1 MLLFKIESMKVNFF
15 FVITFLILS
24 IGFSQTSYKMDRHIK
39 PENLRIGDTIS
50 IIAPSGVLKDYEE
63 YMQKSISLME
73 SWGLNVV
80 LGSTIYESYGHF
92 SSTDINREKDFQDEI
107 DDNKIKAIWCAR
119 GGYGAMRII
128 DNINYDNLLK
138 NPKWVVGYSDIT
150 AIHNDI
156 HNLGVESLHGVMCK
170 SLEDISVGDDSIN
183 KLKDILFEEGELE
196 YIIEGHE
203 YNIIG
208 EASGKL
214 VGGNLTLLQSLLQS
228 KSSIDTTN
236 KIIFIEDVG
245 EYLYHIDRMLHS
257 LKRADYFSKCSG
269 LIVGDFTDIKKN
281 ETKFGKNLYEIIN
294 EIVEDYNFPVMYG
307 FPAGHG
313 QQNLPLIFGRNVQIS
328 VSENI
333 SEIRFSN

>member
-1 MLLFKIESMKVNFF
+1 MKVNFF

-24 IGFSQTSYKMDRHIK
+24 IGFSQTSYEMDRHIK
-39 PENLRIGDTIS
+39 PENLKIGDTIS
-50 IIAPSGVLKDYEE
+50 IIAPSGVLNDYEQ
-63 YMQKSISLME
+63 YMERSIGLME

-80 LGSTIYESYGHF
+80 LGSTIYDSYGHF
-92 SSTDINREKDFQDEI
+92 SSTDSNRAKDFQNAI
-107 DDNKIKAIWCAR
+107 DDNTIKAIWCAR

-138 NPKWVVGYSDIT
+138 NPKWVIGYSDIT

-156 HNLGVESLHGVMCK
+156 HNLGIESLHGVMCK
-170 SLEDISVGDDSIN
+170 SLEDISAEDDSIK
-183 KLKDILFEEGELE
+183 KLKDIIFGEGELK
-196 YIIEGHE
+196 YVIDGNE
-203 YNIIG
+203 YNKTG

-214 VGGNLTLLQSLLQS
+214 VGGNLTLLKSLLQS

-236 KIIFIEDVG
+236 KIIFIEDIG

-294 EIVEDYNFPVMYG
+294 EIVEDYNIPVMYG

-313 QQNLPLIFGRNVQIS
+313 EKNLPLIFGRNVQIT
-328 VSENI
+328 VNENK

>member
-1 MLLFKIESMKVNFF
+1 MKVNFF

-39 PENLRIGDTIS
+39 PENLKIGDTIS

-92 SSTDINREKDFQDEI
+92 SSTDTNREKDFQNAI

-138 NPKWVVGYSDIT
+138 NPKWVIGYSDIT

-170 SLEDISVGDDSIN
+170 SLEDISVDDDSIN

-196 YIIEGHE
+196 YIIKGHE

-236 KIIFIEDVG
+236 KIIFIEEVG

-269 LIVGDFTDIKKN
+269 LIIGDFTDIKKN
-281 ETKFGKNLYEIIN
+281 QTKFGKNLYEIIN
-294 EIVEDYNFPVMYG
+294 EIVEEYNFPVMYG
-307 FPAGHG
+307 FTAGHG
-313 QQNLPLIFGRNVQIS
+313 EKNLPLIFGRNVQIN
-328 VSENI
+328 VRENK

>member
-1 MLLFKIESMKVNFF
+1 MKVNFF

-24 IGFSQTSYKMDRHIK
+24 IGFSQTSYKMGRHIK

-63 YMQKSISLME
+63 YMQKSIGLME

-92 SSTDINREKDFQDEI
+92 SSTDINREKDFQNAI

-138 NPKWVVGYSDIT
+138 NPKWVIGYSDIT

-170 SLEDISVGDDSIN
+170 SLEDISVDDDSIN
-183 KLKDILFEEGELE
+183 KLKDILFEEGELK
-196 YIIEGHE
+196 YIIEGNE

-294 EIVEDYNFPVMYG
+294 EIVEDYNIPVMYG

-313 QQNLPLIFGRNVQIS
+313 EKNLPLIFGRNVQIN
-328 VSENI
+328 VRENK

>member
-1 MLLFKIESMKVNFF
+1 MKVNFF

-39 PENLRIGDTIS
+39 PENLKIGDTIS

-63 YMQKSISLME
+63 YMQKSIGLME

-92 SSTDINREKDFQDEI
+92 SSTDINREKDFQNAI

-138 NPKWVVGYSDIT
+138 NPKWVIGYSDIT

-170 SLEDISVGDDSIN
+170 SLEDISVDDDSIN
-183 KLKDILFEEGELE
+183 KLKDILFEEGELK

>member
-1 MLLFKIESMKVNFF
+1 MKVNFF

-39 PENLRIGDTIS
+39 PENLKIGDTIS
-50 IIAPSGVLKDYEE
+50 IIAPSGVLKDYEQ

-92 SSTDINREKDFQDEI
+92 SSTDSNRAKDFQNAI
-107 DDNKIKAIWCAR
+107 DDNTIKAIWCAR

-138 NPKWVVGYSDIT
+138 NPKWVIGYSDIT

-170 SLEDISVGDDSIN
+170 SLEDISMNDDSIK
-183 KLKDILFEEGELE
+183 KLKDIIFEEGELK
-196 YIIEGHE
+196 YIIDGNE
-203 YNIIG
+203 YNKTG

-269 LIVGDFTDIKKN
+269 LIVGDFTDIKKM
-281 ETKFGKNLYEIIN
+281 K
-294 EIVEDYNFPVMYG
+294 
-307 FPAGHG
+307 
-313 QQNLPLIFGRNVQIS
+313 QNLEKICMKLLTKL
-328 VSENI
+328 
-333 SEIRFSN
+333 

>member
-1 MLLFKIESMKVNFF
+1 MKVNFF
-15 FVITFLILS
+15 FVVTFFILS
-24 IGFSQTSYKMDRHIK
+24 LGFSQISHKMDKLIK
-39 PENLRIGDTIS
+39 PKNLKIGDTIS
-50 IIAPSGVLKDYEE
+50 IIAPSGVLKDYDE
-63 YMQKSISLME
+63 YMYKSISLME

-80 LGSTIYESYGHF
+80 LGSNIYDSYGHF
-92 SSTDINREKDFQDEI
+92 SSSDANRQKDFQNAI

-128 DNINYDNLLK
+128 DKINYDNLLK
-138 NPKWVVGYSDIT
+138 HPKWVIGYSDIT

-156 HNLGVESLHGVMCK
+156 HNLGVESLHGVMSK
-170 SLEDISVGDDSIN
+170 SLEDISVDDESIK
-183 KLKDILFEEGELE
+183 KLKYIIFGKGELH
-196 YIIEGHE
+196 YVIESNK
-203 YNIIG
+203 YNITG

-214 VGGNLTLLQSLLQS
+214 VGGNLTLLQSLLES

-236 KIIFIEDVG
+236 KIIFIEEVG

-269 LIVGDFTDIKKN
+269 LIVGDFTDIRKN

-294 EIVEDYNFPVMYG
+294 EIVKEYNFPVIYG

-313 QQNLPLIFGRNVQIS
+313 QKNLPLIFGRNVEIN
-328 VSENI
+328 VSKNK

>member
-1 MLLFKIESMKVNFF
+1 MKVNFF

-39 PENLRIGDTIS
+39 PENLKIGDTIS
-50 IIAPSGVLKDYEE
+50 IIAPSGVLKDYEQ
-63 YMQKSISLME
+63 YMEKSISLME

-92 SSTDINREKDFQDEI
+92 SSTDIDREKDFQNAI

-138 NPKWVVGYSDIT
+138 NPKWVIGYSDIT

-170 SLEDISVGDDSIN
+170 SLEDISIDDDSIN
-183 KLKDILFEEGELE
+183 KLKDILFEEVELK

-203 YNIIG
+203 FNING

-228 KSSIDTTN
+228 KSSIETTK
-236 KIIFIEDVG
+236 KIIFIEEVG

-269 LIVGDFTDIKKN
+269 LIIGDFTDIKKN
-281 ETKFGKNLYEIIN
+281 ETKFGKNLHEIIN
-294 EIVEDYNFPVMYG
+294 EIVEDYNIPVMYG

-313 QQNLPLIFGRNVQIS
+313 EENLPLIFGRNVQIT
-328 VSENI
+328 VSENK

>member
-92 SSTDINREKDFQDEI
+92 SSTDINREKDFQDAI

-138 NPKWVVGYSDIT
+138 NPKWVIGYSDIT

-170 SLEDISVGDDSIN
+170 SLEDISVDDDSIN

>member
-1 MLLFKIESMKVNFF
+1 MKVNFF
-15 FVITFLILS
+15 FVITFFILS
-24 IGFSQTSYKMDRHIK
+24 LGFSQTSYKMDRLIK
-39 PENLRIGDTIS
+39 PENLKIGDTIS
-50 IIAPSGVLKDYEE
+50 IIAPSGVLKDYDK
-63 YMQKSISLME
+63 YMDKSINLME

-80 LGSTIYESYGHF
+80 LGSSIYDNYGHF
-92 SSTDINREKDFQDEI
+92 SSADINREKDFQNAI

-128 DNINYDNLLK
+128 DNINYENLLK
-138 NPKWVVGYSDIT
+138 YPKWVIGYSDIT
-150 AIHNDI
+150 AIHNEI
-156 HNLGVESLHGVMCK
+156 HNLGVESIHGVMCK
-170 SLEDISVGDDSIN
+170 SLEDISVEDDSIK
-183 KLKDILFEEGELE
+183 KLKDIIFGDGELS
-196 YIIEGHE
+196 YIIEGNK
-203 YNIIG
+203 YNIPGI
-208 EASGKL
+208 ADGKL

-236 KIIFIEDVG
+236 KIIFIEEVG

-294 EIVEDYNFPVMYG
+294 EIVEEYNFPVIYG
-307 FPAGHG
+307 FSAGHG
-313 QQNLPLIFGRNVQIS
+313 HKNLPLIFGRNVEIT
-328 VSENI
+328 VSKNK

>member
-92 SSTDINREKDFQDEI
+92 SSTDINREKDFQNAI

-138 NPKWVVGYSDIT
+138 NPKWVIGYSDIT

-170 SLEDISVGDDSIN
+170 SLEDISVDDDSIN

>member
-1 MLLFKIESMKVNFF
+1 MKVNFF

-39 PENLRIGDTIS
+39 PENLKIGDTIS
-50 IIAPSGVLKDYEE
+50 IIAPSGVLKDYEQ
-63 YMQKSISLME
+63 YMEKSISLME

-92 SSTDINREKDFQDEI
+92 SSTDINREKDFQNAI

-138 NPKWVVGYSDIT
+138 NPKWVIGYSDIT

-170 SLEDISVGDDSIN
+170 SLEDISVDDDSIN
-183 KLKDILFEEGELE
+183 KLKDILFEEGELK
-196 YIIEGHE
+196 YIIEGNE

-294 EIVEDYNFPVMYG
+294 EIVEDYNIPVMYG

-313 QQNLPLIFGRNVQIS
+313 EKNLPLIFGRNVQIN
-328 VSENI
+328 VSENK

>member
-1 MLLFKIESMKVNFF
+1 
-15 FVITFLILS
+15 
-24 IGFSQTSYKMDRHIK
+24 
-39 PENLRIGDTIS
+39 
-50 IIAPSGVLKDYEE
+50 
-63 YMQKSISLME
+63 ME

-80 LGSTIYESYGHF
+80 LGSTIYDSYGHF
-92 SSTDINREKDFQDEI
+92 SSTDSNRAKDFQNAI
-107 DDNKIKAIWCAR
+107 DDNTIKAIWCAR

-138 NPKWVVGYSDIT
+138 NPKWVIGYSDIT

-170 SLEDISVGDDSIN
+170 SLEDISVNDDSIK
-183 KLKDILFEEGELE
+183 KLKDILFEEGELK
-196 YIIEGHE
+196 YIIEGNE
-203 YNIIG
+203 YNITG

-257 LKRADYFSKCSG
+257 LKRANYFSKCSG

-294 EIVEDYNFPVMYG
+294 EIVEEYNFPVMYG
-307 FPAGHG
+307 FSAGHG
-313 QQNLPLIFGRNVQIS
+313 EKNLPLIFGRNVQIT
-328 VSENI
+328 VSENK

>member
-92 SSTDINREKDFQDEI
+92 SSTDINREKDFQDAI

>member
-15 FVITFLILS
+15 FVITFFILS
-24 IGFSQTSYKMDRHIK
+24 LGFSQTSYKMDRLIK
-39 PENLRIGDTIS
+39 PENLKIGDTIS
-50 IIAPSGVLKDYEE
+50 IIAPSGVLKDYDK
-63 YMQKSISLME
+63 YMDKSINLME

-80 LGSTIYESYGHF
+80 LGSSIYDNYGHF
-92 SSTDINREKDFQDEI
+92 SSADINREKDFQNAI

-128 DNINYDNLLK
+128 DNINYENLLK
-138 NPKWVVGYSDIT
+138 YPKWVIGYSDIT

-170 SLEDISVGDDSIN
+170 SLEDISVDDDSIN

>member
-92 SSTDINREKDFQDEI
+92 SSTDINREKDFQDAI

-138 NPKWVVGYSDIT
+138 NPKWVIGYSDIT

>member
-1 MLLFKIESMKVNFF
+1 MKVNFF
-15 FVITFLILS
+15 FVITFSILS

-39 PENLRIGDTIS
+39 PENLKIGDTIS
-50 IIAPSGVLKDYEE
+50 IIAPSGVLKDYEQ
-63 YMQKSISLME
+63 YMDKSISLME

-92 SSTDINREKDFQDEI
+92 SSTDINREKDFQNAI

-138 NPKWVVGYSDIT
+138 NPKWVIGYSDIT

-170 SLEDISVGDDSIN
+170 SLEDISVDDDSIK
-183 KLKDILFEEGELE
+183 KLKDVIFGEGQLK
-196 YIIEGHE
+196 YLIEGNE
-203 YNIIG
+203 YNITG

-228 KSSIDTTN
+228 KSSIETTK
-236 KIIFIEDVG
+236 KIIFIEEVG

-269 LIVGDFTDIKKN
+269 LIVGDFTDIKIN

-294 EIVEDYNFPVMYG
+294 EIAEEYNFPVIYG

-313 QQNLPLIFGRNVQIS
+313 QKNLPLIFGRNVEIT
-328 VSENI
+328 VSENK

>member
-1 MLLFKIESMKVNFF
+1 MKVNFF
-15 FVITFLILS
+15 FVVTFFILS
-24 IGFSQTSYKMDRHIK
+24 LGFSQISHKMDKLIK
-39 PENLRIGDTIS
+39 PKNLKIGDTIS
-50 IIAPSGVLKDYEE
+50 IIAPSGVLKDYDE
-63 YMQKSISLME
+63 YMYKSISLME

-80 LGSTIYESYGHF
+80 LGSNIYDSYGHF
-92 SSTDINREKDFQDEI
+92 SSSDANRQKDFQNAI

-128 DNINYDNLLK
+128 DKINYDNLLK
-138 NPKWVVGYSDIT
+138 HPKWVIGYSDIT

-156 HNLGVESLHGVMCK
+156 HNLGVESLHGVMSK
-170 SLEDISVGDDSIN
+170 SLEDISVDDESIK
-183 KLKDILFEEGELE
+183 KLKDIIFGKGELH
-196 YIIEGHE
+196 YVIESNK
-203 YNIIG
+203 YNITG

-236 KIIFIEDVG
+236 KIIFIEEVG

-269 LIVGDFTDIKKN
+269 LIVGDFTDIRKN

-294 EIVEDYNFPVMYG
+294 EIVKEYNFPVIYG

-313 QQNLPLIFGRNVQIS
+313 QKNLPLIFGRNVEIS
-328 VSENI
+328 VSKNK

>member
-1 MLLFKIESMKVNFF
+1 MKVNFF
-15 FVITFLILS
+15 FVVTFFILS
-24 IGFSQTSYKMDRHIK
+24 LGFSQISHKMDKLIK
-39 PENLRIGDTIS
+39 PKNLKIGDTIS
-50 IIAPSGVLKDYEE
+50 IIAPSGVLKDYDK
-63 YMQKSISLME
+63 YMDKSISLME

-80 LGSTIYESYGHF
+80 LGSNIYDSYGHF
-92 SSTDINREKDFQDEI
+92 SSSDANRQKDFQNAI

-128 DNINYDNLLK
+128 DKINYDNLLK
-138 NPKWVVGYSDIT
+138 HPKWVIGYSDIT

-156 HNLGVESLHGVMCK
+156 HNLGVESLHGVMSK
-170 SLEDISVGDDSIN
+170 SLEDISVDDESIK
-183 KLKDILFEEGELE
+183 KLKDVIFGKGEL
-196 YIIEGHE
+196 YYVIESNK
-203 YNIIG
+203 YNITG

-214 VGGNLTLLQSLLQS
+214 VGGNLTLLQSLLES

-236 KIIFIEDVG
+236 KIIFIEEVG

-269 LIVGDFTDIKKN
+269 LIVGDFTDIRKN

-294 EIVEDYNFPVMYG
+294 EIVKEYNFPVIYG

-313 QQNLPLIFGRNVQIS
+313 QKNLPLIFGRNIEIN
-328 VSENI
+328 VSKNK

>member
-1 MLLFKIESMKVNFF
+1 MKVNFF
-15 FVITFLILS
+15 FVVTFFILS
-24 IGFSQTSYKMDRHIK
+24 LGFSQISHKMDKLIK
-39 PENLRIGDTIS
+39 PKNLKIGDTIS
-50 IIAPSGVLKDYEE
+50 IIAPSGVLKDYDE
-63 YMQKSISLME
+63 YMDKSISLME

-80 LGSTIYESYGHF
+80 LGSNIYDSYGHF
-92 SSTDINREKDFQDEI
+92 SSSDANRQKDFQNAI

-128 DNINYDNLLK
+128 DKINYDNLLK
-138 NPKWVVGYSDIT
+138 HPKWVIGYSDIT

-156 HNLGVESLHGVMCK
+156 HNLGVESLHGVMSK
-170 SLEDISVGDDSIN
+170 SLEDISVDDESIK
-183 KLKDILFEEGELE
+183 KLKDIVFGIGELH
-196 YIIEGHE
+196 YVIESNK
-203 YNIIG
+203 YNITG

-236 KIIFIEDVG
+236 KIIFIEEVG

-269 LIVGDFTDIKKN
+269 LIVGDFTDVRKN

-294 EIVEDYNFPVMYG
+294 EIVKEYNFPVIYG

-313 QQNLPLIFGRNVQIS
+313 QKNFPLIFGRNIEIN
-328 VSENI
+328 VSKNK

>member
-1 MLLFKIESMKVNFF
+1 MKVNFF
-15 FVITFLILS
+15 FVITFSILS

-39 PENLRIGDTIS
+39 PENLKIGDTIS
-50 IIAPSGVLKDYEE
+50 IIAPSGVLKDYEQ
-63 YMQKSISLME
+63 YMDKSISLME

-80 LGSTIYESYGHF
+80 LGSTIYEGYGHF
-92 SSTDINREKDFQDEI
+92 SSTDTNREKDFQNAI

-138 NPKWVVGYSDIT
+138 NPKWVIGYSDIT

-170 SLEDISVGDDSIN
+170 SLEDISVDDDSIK
-183 KLKDILFEEGELE
+183 KLKDIIFGEGQLK
-196 YIIEGHE
+196 YLIEGNE
-203 YNIIG
+203 YNITG

-228 KSSIDTTN
+228 KSSIETTK
-236 KIIFIEDVG
+236 KIIFIEEVG

-269 LIVGDFTDIKKN
+269 LIVGDFTDIKIN

-294 EIVEDYNFPVMYG
+294 EIAEEYNFPVIYG

-313 QQNLPLIFGRNVQIS
+313 QKNLPLIFGRNVQIT
-328 VSENI
+328 VSENK

>member
-1 MLLFKIESMKVNFF
+1 MKVNFF

-39 PENLRIGDTIS
+39 PENLKIGDTIS
-50 IIAPSGVLKDYEE
+50 IIAPSGVLKDYEQ
-63 YMQKSISLME
+63 YMEKSISLME

-80 LGSTIYESYGHF
+80 LGSTIYETYGHF
-92 SSTDINREKDFQDEI
+92 SSTDINREKDFQKAI

-128 DNINYDNLLK
+128 DNINYDNLSK
-138 NPKWVVGYSDIT
+138 NPKWVIGYSDIT

-170 SLEDISVGDDSIN
+170 SLEDISVDDDSIS
-183 KLKDILFEEGELE
+183 KLKDILFEEGELK
-196 YIIEGHE
+196 YIIERNE

-281 ETKFGKNLYEIIN
+281 ETKFGKNLHEIIN
-294 EIVEDYNFPVMYG
+294 EIVEEYNIPVMYG

-313 QQNLPLIFGRNVQIS
+313 EKNLPLIFGRNVQII
-328 VSENI
+328 VSENK

>member
-92 SSTDINREKDFQDEI
+92 SSTDINREKDFQDAI

-128 DNINYDNLLK
+128 DNINYGNLLK
-138 NPKWVVGYSDIT
+138 NPKWVIGYSDIT

-170 SLEDISVGDDSIN
+170 SLEDISVDDDSIN

>member
-1 MLLFKIESMKVNFF
+1 MKVNFF
-15 FVITFLILS
+15 FVITFFILS
-24 IGFSQTSYKMDRHIK
+24 LGFSQISHKMDKLIK
-39 PENLRIGDTIS
+39 PKNLKIGDTIS
-50 IIAPSGVLKDYEE
+50 IIAPSGVLKDYDE
-63 YMQKSISLME
+63 YMDKSISLMK

-80 LGSTIYESYGHF
+80 LGSNIYDSYGHF
-92 SSTDINREKDFQDEI
+92 SSSDANRQKDFQNAI

-128 DNINYDNLLK
+128 DKINYDNLLK
-138 NPKWVVGYSDIT
+138 HPKWVIGYSDIT

-156 HNLGVESLHGVMCK
+156 HNLGVESLHGVMSK
-170 SLEDISVGDDSIN
+170 SLEDISVDDESIK
-183 KLKDILFEEGELE
+183 KLKDVIFGKGELH
-196 YIIEGHE
+196 YVIESNK
-203 YNIIG
+203 YNITG

-236 KIIFIEDVG
+236 KIIFIEEVG

-269 LIVGDFTDIKKN
+269 LIVGDFTDIRKN

-294 EIVEDYNFPVMYG
+294 EIVKEYNFPVIYG

-313 QQNLPLIFGRNVQIS
+313 QKNFPLIFGRNVEIN
-328 VSENI
+328 VSKNK

>member
-1 MLLFKIESMKVNFF
+1 MKVNFF

-39 PENLRIGDTIS
+39 PENLKIGDTIS
-50 IIAPSGVLKDYEE
+50 IIAPSGVLKDYEQ
-63 YMQKSISLME
+63 YMEKSISLME

-92 SSTDINREKDFQDEI
+92 SSTDINREKDFQNAI

-138 NPKWVVGYSDIT
+138 NPKWVIGYSDIT

-170 SLEDISVGDDSIN
+170 SLEDISVDDDSIN
-183 KLKDILFEEGELE
+183 KLKDILFEEGELK
-196 YIIEGHE
+196 YIIEGNE

-281 ETKFGKNLYEIIN
+281 ETKFGKNLHEIIN
-294 EIVEDYNFPVMYG
+294 EIVEEYNIPVMYG

-313 QQNLPLIFGRNVQIS
+313 EKNYPLIFGRNVQII
-328 VSENI
+328 VSKNK
-333 SEIRFSN
+333 SEISFSD

>member
-1 MLLFKIESMKVNFF
+1 MKVNFF
-15 FVITFLILS
+15 FIVTFFILS
-24 IGFSQTSYKMDRHIK
+24 LGFSQISHKMDKLTRPK
-39 PENLRIGDTIS
+39 NLKIGDTIS
-50 IIAPSGVLKDYEE
+50 IIAPSGVLKDYDE
-63 YMQKSISLME
+63 YMDKSISLME

-80 LGSTIYESYGHF
+80 LGSNIYDRYGHF
-92 SSTDINREKDFQDEI
+92 SSTDANREKDFQNAI

-128 DNINYDNLLK
+128 DKINYDNLLK
-138 NPKWVVGYSDIT
+138 HPKWVIGYSDIT

-156 HNLGVESLHGVMCK
+156 HNLGVESLHGVMSK
-170 SLEDISVGDDSIN
+170 SLEDISVDDESI
-183 KLKDILFEEGELE
+183 KILKDIIFGKGDLH
-196 YIIEGHE
+196 YVIESNK
-203 YNIIG
+203 YNITG

-236 KIIFIEDVG
+236 KIIFIEEVG

-269 LIVGDFTDIKKN
+269 LIVGDFTDIRKN

-294 EIVEDYNFPVMYG
+294 EIVKEYNFPVIYG

-313 QQNLPLIFGRNVQIS
+313 QKNLPLIFGRNIEIN
-328 VSENI
+328 VSKNK

>member
-1 MLLFKIESMKVNFF
+1 MKVKFF
-15 FVITFLILS
+15 FVVTFFILS
-24 IGFSQTSYKMDRHIK
+24 LGFSQISHKMDKLIK
-39 PENLRIGDTIS
+39 PKNLKIGDTIS
-50 IIAPSGVLKDYEE
+50 IIAPSGVLKDYDE
-63 YMQKSISLME
+63 YMDKSISLME

-80 LGSTIYESYGHF
+80 LGSNIYDSYGHF
-92 SSTDINREKDFQDEI
+92 SSSDANRQKDFQNAI

-128 DNINYDNLLK
+128 DKINYDNLLK
-138 NPKWVVGYSDIT
+138 HPKWVIGYSDIT

-156 HNLGVESLHGVMCK
+156 HNLGVESLHGVMSK
-170 SLEDISVGDDSIN
+170 SLEDISVDDESIK
-183 KLKDILFEEGELE
+183 KLKDIIFGKGELH
-196 YIIEGHE
+196 YVIESNK
-203 YNIIG
+203 YNITG

-214 VGGNLTLLQSLLQS
+214 VGGNLTLLQSLLES

-236 KIIFIEDVG
+236 KIVFIEEVG

-269 LIVGDFTDIKKN
+269 LIVGDFTDIRKN

-294 EIVEDYNFPVMYG
+294 EIVKEYNFPVIYG

-313 QQNLPLIFGRNVQIS
+313 QKNFPLIFGRNIEIN
-328 VSENI
+328 VSKNK

>member
-1 MLLFKIESMKVNFF
+1 MKVNFF

-24 IGFSQTSYKMDRHIK
+24 IGFSQTSYEMDRYIK
-39 PENLRIGDTIS
+39 PENLKIGDTIS
-50 IIAPSGVLKDYEE
+50 IIAPSGVLKDYEQ
-63 YMQKSISLME
+63 YMERSIGLME

-80 LGSTIYESYGHF
+80 LGSTIYDSYGHF
-92 SSTDINREKDFQDEI
+92 SSTDSNRAKDFQNAI

-138 NPKWVVGYSDIT
+138 NPKWVIGYSDIT

-156 HNLGVESLHGVMCK
+156 HNLGIESLHGVMCK
-170 SLEDISVGDDSIN
+170 SLEDISVEDDSIK
-183 KLKDILFEEGELE
+183 KLKDIIFGEGELK
-196 YIIEGHE
+196 YVIDGNE
-203 YNIIG
+203 YNKTG

-214 VGGNLTLLQSLLQS
+214 VGGNLTLLKSLLQS

-281 ETKFGKNLYEIIN
+281 ETKFGKNLHEIIN
-294 EIVEDYNFPVMYG
+294 EIVEDYNIPVMYG

-313 QQNLPLIFGRNVQIS
+313 ERNLPLIFGRNVQIT
-328 VSENI
+328 VSENK

>member
-1 MLLFKIESMKVNFF
+1 MKVNFF
-15 FVITFLILS
+15 FVITFFILS
-24 IGFSQTSYKMDRHIK
+24 LGFSQTSYKMDRLIK
-39 PENLRIGDTIS
+39 PENLKIGDTIS
-50 IIAPSGVLKDYEE
+50 IIAPSGVLKDYDK
-63 YMQKSISLME
+63 YMDKSINLME

-92 SSTDINREKDFQDEI
+92 SSADINREKDFQNAI

-128 DNINYDNLLK
+128 DNINYENLLK
-138 NPKWVVGYSDIT
+138 YPKWVIGYSDIT

-170 SLEDISVGDDSIN
+170 SLEDISVDDDSIN